1 MGILDKKSRIMDVIV
16 TPEGRRQMHSGD
28 FRAEFVSFS
37 DRSSYYTPAAITGS
51 VAEDASKR
59 IYFEAK
65 QLPIDQIVFEVDSDG
80 QLLGSDIDPNIR
92 LFGDGGI
99 LERTG
104 SNGTFQKIPDNK
116 FIKVAEGITS
126 SSIENLSKLKIIGSV
141 NSTKF
146 NMDLPDNRIVF
157 NITNLAPF
165 GKLPIKTIIDLSSAE
180 PIVYDTNLN
189 HIEQFRFMPP
199 KNIEGTN
206 YGNYVNSG
214 GEGIESFEDLTSKIG
229 YLPEDNTG
237 GLEAVDTYRSNFGN
251 KKDEPLKQDI
261 ENINEN
267 LYSNNKRINHNILFS
282 FLLN

>member
-1 MGILDKKSRIMDVIV
+1 
-16 TPEGRRQMHSGD
+16 
-28 FRAEFVSFS
+28 
-37 DRSSYYTPAAITGS
+37 
-51 VAEDASKR
+51 
-59 IYFEAK
+59 
-65 QLPIDQIVFEVDSDG
+65 
-80 QLLGSDIDPNIR
+80 
-92 LFGDGGI
+92 
-99 LERTG
+99 
-104 SNGTFQKIPDNK
+104 
-116 FIKVAEGITS
+116 
-126 SSIENLSKLKIIGSV
+126 
-141 NSTKF
+141 
-146 NMDLPDNRIVF
+146 MDLPDNRIVF
-157 NITNLAPF
+157 YITNLAPF

-267 LYSNNKRINHNILFS
+267 LYSNNNVTQKKSFIFRETNYSSNFMTQVFEVNDEESKIERLYLVDAGEFLDSNNSNRSTKHVYYAGKVFNDAFGVPVFANIFTLVFD
-282 FLLN
+282 